1 MRYRMR
7 MRLANYL
14 RSERGLCANVAGRL
28 GIAPAYLSQIASGTR
43 TAHPA
48 LAREI
53 EAACAAGAVRRWD
66 LRPDD
71 WHRIWP
77 ELIGA
82 EGAPQV
88 PLSEPAT
95 QETA

>member
-1 MRYRMR
+1 MRYRVR
-7 MRLANYL
+7 MRLAEYL
-14 RSERGLCANVAGRL
+14 QTERGLCARVAGRL
-28 GIAPAYLSQIASGTR
+28 GIAPAYLSQIASGVR

-53 EAACAAGAVRRWD
+53 ETECAAGAVRRWD

-82 EGAPQV
+82 EAAPHV
-88 PLSEPAT
+88 PQPEEMTDAR
-95 QETA
+95 